1 MSADDASIPAIAL
14 LAGGLAERLRP
25 LTEKTPKSLI
35 AIAGEPFIAHQLR
48 LVRAQGV
55 HQVVICAGYL
65 WEQLRDFV
73 ADGSAFGLNVV
84 YSLDGDKKL
93 GTGGALKKA
102 LPLLGGEF
110 LVMYGDSYLPT
121 PFQPVIRHFRQS
133 GKEALMTV
141 FRNQGKW
148 DTSNVVFE
156 GGEIRVYDKQKK
168 TPDMSFIDY
177 GLGLFRAESFAPYPE
192 NATLDLADVY
202 QDVLTRGQLAG
213 FEVKERFYEIGSR
226 QGIAETNALFS
237 KRTGT

>member
-1 MSADDASIPAIAL
+1 
-14 LAGGLAERLRP
+14 
-25 LTEKTPKSLI
+25 
-35 AIAGEPFIAHQLR
+35 
-48 LVRAQGV
+48 
-55 HQVVICAGYL
+55 
-65 WEQLRDFV
+65 
-73 ADGSAFGLNVV
+73 
-84 YSLDGDKKL
+84 
-93 GTGGALKKA
+93 
-102 LPLLGGEF
+102 
-110 LVMYGDSYLPT
+110 
-121 PFQPVIRHFRQS
+121 
-133 GKEALMTV
+133 MTV